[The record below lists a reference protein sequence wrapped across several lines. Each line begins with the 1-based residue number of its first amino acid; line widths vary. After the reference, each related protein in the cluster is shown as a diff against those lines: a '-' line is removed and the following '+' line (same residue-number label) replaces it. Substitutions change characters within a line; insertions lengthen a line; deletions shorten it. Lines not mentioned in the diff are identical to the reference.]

1 MSLRVEA
8 AHRAF
13 RQRGRESVV
22 ALDGVDLDV
31 GAQELLV
38 LVGRSGSG
46 KTTLLRAVAGL
57 ESLDSGRI
65 LLDGDDVTHL
75 PPGRRG
81 IAMVFQEA
89 ALFPHLRVRDNIG
102 IGERARGADRAA
114 IASRIDDVADTL
126 DVRHLLD
133 RMPAQLSGG
142 ERQRVA
148 LARAMIRSPR
158 VLLLDE
164 PLAAVDAE
172 QRVRMRSVIRDVQRR
187 LGVPM
192 LYVTHDQGEAMA
204 LGDRVAMVDRGR
216 VLQCDSPEVLYAQP
230 ADVVVARGFG
240 PLPMNL
246 IPTRGGHEGGAGSVV
261 VGVRP
266 ERLRL
271 SRDGDGPEC
280 AVRGI
285 EPAGEESLVYLTT
298 PEGATV
304 VARVASGDTLP
315 VGDQVRLTWRAEDE
329 HRFDAATGRRLA

>member
-8 AHRAF
+8 AQRAF
-13 RQRGRESVV
+13 RQRGREPVA

-65 LLDGDDVTHL
+65 LLDGDDVTGV

-102 IGERARGADRAA
+102 IGERARGADRGA
-114 IASRIDDVADTL
+114 ITARTDEVAEAL
-126 DVRHLLD
+126 DVGHLLD
-133 RMPAQLSGG
+133 RMPSQLSGG

-216 VLQCDSPEVLYAQP
+216 VLQCDTPEALYGRP
-230 ADVVVARGFG
+230 ADVSVARGFG

-246 IPTRGGHEGGAGSVV
+246 LPSGDGAIV

-271 SRDGDGPEC
+271 SRHGDGPEC
-280 AVRGI
+280 AVRGV
-285 EPAGEESLVYLTT
+285 EPAGEESLVHLTT
-298 PEGATV
+298 EKGAAV
-304 VARVASGDTLP
+304 VARVPARTAAWS
-315 VGDQVRLTWRAEDE
+315 VGERAWLQWRPEDE
-329 HRFDAATGRRLA
+329 HRFDASTGNRLG

>member
-1 MSLRVEA
+1 MSLRIEA
-8 AHRAF
+8 AQRAF
-13 RQRGRESVV
+13 RQRGRDPVV
-22 ALDGVDLDV
+22 ARDGVDLDV
-31 GAQELLV
+31 GPQELLV

-65 LLDGDDVTHL
+65 VLDDEDVTHL
-75 PPGRRG
+75 PPGQRG

-102 IGERARGADRAA
+102 IGERARGAERSG
-114 IASRIDDVADTL
+114 IASRVDEVADTL

-133 RMPAQLSGG
+133 RLPAQLSGG

-158 VLLLDE
+158 LLLLDE

-172 QRVRMRSVIRDVQRR
+172 QRVRMRTVIREVQRR

-216 VLQCDSPEVLYAQP
+216 VLQCDTPEVVYSQP
-230 ADVVVARGFG
+230 SDVTVARGFG

-246 IPTRGGHEGGAGSVV
+246 LPSADGSVV

-271 SRDGDGPEC
+271 ARGGDGGDGPEC
-280 AVRGI
+280 AVRGS
-285 EPAGEESLVYLTT
+285 EPAGEESLVHLTSS
-298 PEGATV
+298 EGAWV
-304 VARVASGDTLP
+304 VARVAPGETPP
-315 VGDQVRLTWRAEDE
+315 VGDRVRLTWRAEDE
-329 HRFDAATGRRLA
+329 HRFDATTGRRLA